1 MAGEELEE
9 RIKQA
14 VSAADKFSTLYYKYV
29 VLFFKIKDRYT
40 TYDKFSTLY
49 LIRIINRSFF
59 YFIKKYHYTFYYL
72 FSVYSHFYLYFRH
85 KLNSN
90 LFKTRIYNP

>member
-29 VLFFKIKDRYT
+29 VLSFKIKDRYT

-49 LIRIINRSFF
+49 LLRIINRSFF
-59 YFIKKYHYTFYYL
+59 ILLKNIITTYFPFI
-72 FSVYSHFYLYFRH
+72 
-85 KLNSN
+85 
-90 LFKTRIYNP
+90 RIFICTLGIN